1 MKYPM
6 ITASKVKAYAL
17 EYSKEVRFQKFTRVG
32 STFMEAIERQVKFAI
47 ETRINRHP
55 SKGKTLM

>member
-1 MKYPM
+1 M

-17 EYSKEVRFQKFTRVG
+17 EYSKKVRFQKFTRVG

-47 ETRINRHP
+47 ETRINQHP